1 MSSRRVQSFLLRLV
15 VHESDLT
22 DEGQWRGRIQHVAS
36 GCEQHFEH
44 LQELIAFINA
54 QTATS
59 PLPVDVLD
67 EHQPGNSL
75 G

>member
-54 QTATS
+54 QTTPS
-59 PLPVDVLD
+59 TPLADAHD
-67 EHQPGNSL
+67 EQRASG
-75 G
+75 

>member
-54 QTATS
+54 QTTPSTS
-59 PLPVDVLD
+59 LADIHD
-67 EHQPGNSL
+67 EQRAAG
-75 G
+75 